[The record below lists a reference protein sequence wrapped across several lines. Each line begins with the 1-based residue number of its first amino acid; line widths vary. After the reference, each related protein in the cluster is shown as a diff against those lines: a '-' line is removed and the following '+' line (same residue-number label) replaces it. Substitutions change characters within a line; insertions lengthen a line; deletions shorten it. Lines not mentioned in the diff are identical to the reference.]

1 MAELTALEEAVR
13 ADWAPRVPWAQF
25 VAAAARDGLWVQSQ
39 LLGRENSE
47 MGPVGSTRSLA
58 PQGHVPSFSRLES
71 AFSPDAAASV
81 GPSGFS
87 HTEGPGK
94 TRRTSREGTGRWRV
108 QVTVLKLGSQGSRKP
123 RGDASSR
130 LFVNRSRCSH
140 LSPVSTTADLASSPL
155 DCWPPSPCGRGMFP
169 ARSPLAA
176 RVLGGSRLW

>member
-25 VAAAARDGLWVQSQ
+25 VATAARDGLWVQSQ

-108 QVTVLKLGSQGSRKP
+108 PGHSFKVRFTGLKE
-123 RGDASSR
+123 
-130 LFVNRSRCSH
+130 
-140 LSPVSTTADLASSPL
+140 
-155 DCWPPSPCGRGMFP
+155 
-169 ARSPLAA
+169 AA
-176 RVLGGSRLW
+176 G